1 MTKAEVLI
9 IIDQQNGQRFVCGSD
24 NILDTYNKGLLRP
37 TQADHKYEGETTTD
51 PGNTEIP
58 GVEPLHDTPESVSLD
73 PRLASVLGHEAGDV
87 EHNTQSRRR
96 LSYGSSQAVVPV
108 PVQELLLNKPKP
120 CLNDKERS
128 DVPLIQRQSKI
139 TFVSDENI
147 ASNC

>member
-1 MTKAEVLI
+1 MGNDLYVVRTIFWIRTIRVYFDLHKQTISTKGKL
-9 IIDQQNGQRFVCGSD
+9 
-24 NILDTYNKGLLRP
+24 
-37 TQADHKYEGETTTD
+37 HTTD